1 MNYCAF
7 GPSAQVVGQ
16 ILFAWPSYLCEECD
30 LNFPPMSAS
39 QFQALSAIAFQLA
52 ATLETYEQDVA
63 AMLRTPADADLYRRV
78 SGHVDQMRMYAA
90 ALPPLSVA
98 WVEVLIRHF
107 ELTHGLW
114 RVHREPGSV
123 PLAEL
128 HEALRDAIRRLS
140 KRCVQ
145 LMPAA

>member
-1 MNYCAF
+1 
-7 GPSAQVVGQ
+7 
-16 ILFAWPSYLCEECD
+16 
-30 LNFPPMSAS
+30 MSAS
-39 QFQALSAIAFQLA
+39 QFNAFSAIAFQLA
-52 ATLETYEQDVA
+52 ATLETYEADVA
-63 AMLRTPADADLYRRV
+63 KMLKAPLDAELYRRV

-114 RVHREPGSV
+114 RSQREPGTV
-123 PLAEL
+123 ELGPLHQQL
-128 HEALRDAIRRLS
+128 LDAIRRLS
-140 KRCVQ
+140 RRCVQ

>member
-1 MNYCAF
+1 
-7 GPSAQVVGQ
+7 
-16 ILFAWPSYLCEECD
+16 
-30 LNFPPMSAS
+30 MSAS

-52 ATLETYEQDVA
+52 ATLETYEEDVA
-63 AMLRTPADADLYRRV
+63 AMLRTPTDADLYRRV

-90 ALPPLSVA
+90 ALPPLSVV

-114 RVHREPGSV
+114 RAQREPGAV
-123 PLAEL
+123 PLTEL
-128 HEALRDAIRRLS
+128 HSALRDAIRRLS